1 VQSRFEFKIFF
12 QILVICLAFII
23 LSGNSW

>member
-1 VQSRFEFKIFF
+1 
-12 QILVICLAFII
+12 VICLAFII